1 MNLQINKKLSFMRKD
16 WFGLVMVFNAT
27 CNNISVLLVE
37 ETKENLAMSGVWT
50 RNVTGDR
57 LWLHR

>member
-1 MNLQINKKLSFMRKD
+1 
-16 WFGLVMVFNAT
+16 
-27 CNNISVLLVE
+27 VE
-37 ETKENLAMSGVWT
+37 ETKENLAMSGVRT

>member
-1 MNLQINKKLSFMRKD
+1 
-16 WFGLVMVFNAT
+16 LVMVFNAT